1 MPRTV
6 TVGSIAPATGNT
18 LSMQTGH
25 TLRAPNTYIQHW
37 FVRSD
42 NRTQYS
48 AINSG
53 DGNPLTDVRLVIT
66 PRYSNSTI
74 RLRWVLHGEGEENTT
89 FVVRRNNVLIGYNTQ
104 RGNVRHSCIT
114 TCLYDQNVD
123 STPHNITV
131 DWYDR
136 PGSASAQ
143 TYDVAVRRSNGGN
156 STYSFNRTNGS
167 TGTDNHEIGISYG
180 FAWEISADY

>member
-1 MPRTV
+1 MPRTITLGAV
-6 TVGSIAPATGNT
+6 APATGNT
-18 LSMQTGH
+18 ISMQTGH

-42 NRTQYS
+42 NRSTWS
-48 AINSG
+48 ANNSG
-53 DGNPLTDVRLVIT
+53 DGTSVTDVRLVIT

-74 RLRWVLHGEGEENTT
+74 RLRWMLHCEGNENIM
-89 FVVRRNNVLIGYNTQ
+89 FVVRRNNGLIGYNTQ
-104 RGNVRHSCIT
+104 RGNVRFSGIT

-123 STPHNITV
+123 STPHMHTI

-136 PGSASAQ
+136 PGATSAQ
-143 TYDVAVRRSNGGN
+143 TYDVGVRSSNGTN
-156 STYSFNRTNGS
+156 YTFFLNRTSAS
-167 TGTDNHEIGISYG
+167 TGADNQEIGISYG